1 MLARTKLRIILPF
14 LVLLVSGAIYFSLVN
29 SKTERQRPT
38 LSEKIWQVEVITA
51 QIQALS
57 PSITLYGRIESPEL
71 LKAAAPGGGIVKDV
85 FVRNGSRVQQGDRL
99 VIRPTCFRSK
109 PNVTCWSSPR
119 PRCSG
124 WSS

>member
-51 QIQALS
+51 
-57 PSITLYGRIESPEL
+57 TGESNP
-71 LKAAAPGGGIVKDV
+71 
-85 FVRNGSRVQQGDRL
+85 RNY
-99 VIRPTCFRSK
+99 
-109 PNVTCWSSPR
+109 
-119 PRCSG
+119 
-124 WSS
+124 